1 MSVGLDIARVVGA
14 TDKKDGYC
22 TGNGYM
28 VTWAMGHLL
37 SLAMPGTYGYT
48 KTCAEDLPML
58 PDPFRLIPR
67 QVRTDKGMVTD
78 LAAARQLKVID
89 GVLAGCD
96 SIIVA
101 TDCAKPFKRL
111 WISSL
116 TDEAIREGMANLRD
130 GKDYDSLYAAA
141 DCRAKSDWQVG

>member
-1 MSVGLDIARVVGA
+1 
-14 TDKKDGYC
+14 
-22 TGNGYM
+22 M

-37 SLAMPGTYGYT
+37 SLAMPGAYGYT

-78 LAAARQLKVID
+78 LTAARQLKVID
-89 GVLAGCD
+89 SVLAECE

-101 TDCAKPFKRL
+101 TDCA
-111 WISSL
+111 
-116 TDEAIREGMANLRD
+116 RD
-130 GKDYDSLYAAA
+130 YPK
-141 DCRAKSDWQVG
+141 

>member
-1 MSVGLDIARVVGA
+1 M
-14 TDKKDGYC
+14 
-22 TGNGYM
+22 
-28 VTWAMGHLL
+28 
-37 SLAMPGTYGYT
+37 
-48 KTCAEDLPML
+48 
-58 PDPFRLIPR
+58 
-67 QVRTDKGMVTD
+67 TD

-101 TDCAKPFKRL
+101 TDCAREGELIFRWIYSYLGYTKPFKRL